1 MNIQKELF
9 SLQDLKYRD
18 FHSKLMPD
26 IAKEFVIGVRVPDL
40 RKLAKDFSKTGES
53 RDFIKNL
60 PHKYYE
66 ENNVHAFV
74 LEQIKDFNEA
84 LCETK
89 SFLPYID
96 NWATCDMFLPKVFAK
111 NKDKLIIEIKEWI
124 KSDKPFTVRYAIV
137 LLMKL
142 YLNDDFKEEYME
154 MVSSAKSEHYYVKMA
169 IAWYF
174 ATALAKQYDLAIR
187 YITDKKLEKWT
198 HNKAIQKAIESRV
211 IPEDIK
217 EYLKGEKL

>member
-1 MNIQKELF
+1 MDILKELF
-9 SLQDLKYRD
+9 KLQDLKYKD

-26 IAKEFVIGVRVPDL
+26 IDKELVIGVRVPDL
-40 RKLAKDFSKTGES
+40 RKLAKEFFKEKES
-53 RDFIKNL
+53 REFIENL

-66 ENNVHAFV
+66 ENNIHAFV
-74 LEQIKDFNEA
+74 VEQIKDFNEA
-84 LCETK
+84 VCETER
-89 SFLPYID
+89 FLPYVD
-96 NWATCDMFLPKVFAK
+96 NWATCDMFLPKVFK
-111 NKDKLIIEIKEWI
+111 KHKEELLVKITEWI
-124 KSDKPFTVRYAIV
+124 KSDKPYVVRYAIV

-142 YLNDDFKEEYME
+142 YLDEDFKEEYLN
-154 MVSSAKSEHYYVKMA
+154 MVASVKIEHYYVKMA

-174 ATALAKQYDLAIR
+174 ATALAKQYAFAVK

-211 IPEDIK
+211 IAKDIK